1 MNDGITTSSNGDI
14 VKYCICP
21 IDIDSINPDCPIHGT
36 EAELE
41 KIQKLIDECSERF
54 RAVMRGESY
63 DD

>member
-1 MNDGITTSSNGDI
+1 MNDGITILSNGDI
-14 VKYCICP
+14 VKHCICP
-21 IDIDSINPDCPIHGT
+21 MGTKKINPHCPIHGT